1 MQVVV
6 ISIADGPKRTSF
18 FFSFFLLYCKSKYS
32 VLQKSQCT
40 GNVETQEGN
49 QDAVRSFEKEITEV
63 SEKLMFVEW
72 QIEIVFL

>member
-18 FFSFFLLYCKSKYS
+18 FFYFFLSYCKSKCS
-32 VLQKSQCT
+32 VLQKSQST